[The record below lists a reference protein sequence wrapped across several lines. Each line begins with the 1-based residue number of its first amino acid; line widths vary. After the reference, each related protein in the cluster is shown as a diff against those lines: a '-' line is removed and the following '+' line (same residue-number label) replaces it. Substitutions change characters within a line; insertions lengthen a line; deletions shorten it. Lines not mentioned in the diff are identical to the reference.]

1 MTCSA
6 CERHG
11 KLSQKMVF
19 PVSLLVC
26 HWSLEPLEIRVNI
39 THSMLRKNIPDP
51 VSKTAMSRIQQH
63 HMHSSAATSK
73 SEEDEK
79 SSSHEGDNHSKRS
92 DGELL
97 IDKQSTE
104 KG

>member
-1 MTCSA
+1 
-6 CERHG
+6 
-11 KLSQKMVF
+11 MVS
-19 PVSLLVC
+19 PVLLLC
-26 HWSLEPLEIRVNI
+26 AIIFRALEPLEICINT

-51 VSKTAMSRIQQH
+51 VSKTVMSRIQHH
-63 HMHSSAATSK
+63 HMTSSAATSK
-73 SEEDEK
+73 SEDDEK

-104 KG
+104 KS